1 MNIEKNFSLE
11 HLFFSTRICRICN
24 QEKDLLTD
32 FYITRKN
39 KGIHP
44 SSYSYECK
52 SCTIK
57 RIIESRKNLQKNV
70 GWEYPDW

>member
-11 HLFFSTRICRICN
+11 HLFFSTRICRVCN
-24 QEKDLLTD
+24 LEKDLLTD
-32 FYITRKN
+32 FYTTRKN

-57 RIIESRKNLQKNV
+57 RIIESRKNSQKSV